1 MGHQSELITGALGVH
16 LSICKGLWSVQE
28 HSEPDITHRLSWKR
42 LNRKGLDTPRIG
54 HGIASAQENICISRT
69 NRTGRNPNLPW
80 SVKEAEVPISSEANL
95 KLKEENECIEEI
107 RSSFPSVY
115 LVQVIAN

>member
-1 MGHQSELITGALGVH
+1 MQKYSAYH
-16 LSICKGLWSVQE
+16 
-28 HSEPDITHRLSWKR
+28 DITCRLSWES
-42 LNRKGLDTPRIG
+42 LNGGGLDTPQIG
-54 HGIASAQENICISRT
+54 HGIASVGKNICISKT
-69 NRTGRNPNLPW
+69 NRTGQNPNLPW

-107 RSSFPSVY
+107 RSSFPSAY

>member
-1 MGHQSELITGALGVH
+1 MQKRSVDQNITCGLSGKSPDGGA
-16 LSICKGLWSVQE
+16 
-28 HSEPDITHRLSWKR
+28 
-42 LNRKGLDTPRIG
+42 LDTPLLG
-54 HGIASAQENICISRT
+54 HGIASVGKNIYISKT
-69 NRTGRNPNLPW
+69 NRTGQNPNLPW